1 MGVSE
6 PFIRRPIATSLLGIA
21 LLIGGLLGYFALPV
35 SALPQVDF
43 PTVQVTTQLPGASP
57 DVIASLITAPLERQL
72 GQIPSLSAMNSTSSF
87 GVSQIS
93 LQFDLN
99 RDIDGATQDVQAAI
113 NAAAG
118 VLPKTLPYPPT
129 YAKVN
134 PADAPVMTLA
144 LRSDTISLRAMSDI
158 ADTLLAQRLSQISG
172 VGRVSVLG
180 GLKPAVRIQA
190 DLARLAAYGIAME
203 DLRTAIASANVSG
216 PKGSLDGAQQS
227 YIIAANDQIA
237 AADAYKPVIIAY
249 RNGSPVTIADVAQ
262 IVDGL
267 ENDRTGGWYQGSPA
281 VIIDIQRQPG
291 ANVIDVVS
299 QIRAEIPKVQRAIPA
314 GVNLTIVSD
323 RTVTIRASVRDVQFT
338 LILSV
343 VLVTLVVLLFL
354 RSLRAT
360 LIAGVALPL
369 SLITSFGIMY
379 FAGFSLDNL
388 SLMALT
394 IGTGFVVDDAIVM
407 IENIVRH
414 MENGDSAMEASLKGA
429 SEIGFTVISLTVSL
443 IAVFI
448 PLLFM
453 SGLVG
458 RMFREFALTLTI
470 AVVTSAVVSLTLTPM
485 MCSRLLKHAHEE
497 LAVPGLAAVS
507 RFIDRTVGFYH
518 RTLLWVLER
527 QRATLVVTFATLIAT
542 LALYVVA
549 PKGFLP
555 LQDTASITAVTEA
568 GPDVSFAEM
577 QKRQAE
583 AADAIKA
590 DPDVTGVVSVIG
602 AGSVNPTTNVGR
614 LVMTLKPRGER
625 RDDVSVVITRLKER
639 VAAIPG
645 MTIYF
650 QPVQDVQ
657 ISTQSSR
664 SQYQYT
670 LTGTDA
676 ALVSEWARKLV
687 AEMRRDPLFRDVSSE
702 AQEGGLR
709 AQLTVDRTR
718 AGQLGVS
725 LQGITDT
732 LNDAFA
738 QRQISTIYGQANQ
751 YRVVLEALPMYQR
764 DPSILSKLYLPGAA
778 SATAGAP
785 NAQVPLSAV
794 ATLTR
799 TTAPLAISHQAQF
812 PSISLSFNLAPGA
825 ALGDAVEAVKTI
837 ETRIEMPNS
846 IVGVY
851 AGDAAEF
858 AKALAGQPWLLLA
871 AVITIYIVLGVLYES
886 YIHPITILSTLPSA
900 GVGAILALMLCGQD
914 LSVIGLIGIIL
925 LMGHRQEERDH
936 DDRLRA
942 RGRARAGDVAER
954 GDRTGLSA
962 ALPSDHDDD
971 AGRPVR
977 CAAAGDRERHRRR
990 AALPTRHLHYRR
1002 PAAQPIAHA
1011 LHHAGDLSRP
1021 RPHQPPPRA
1030 GAAAGRIRRS
1040 ARRGR
1045 DRGDAVMASISE
1057 PFIRRPVATTL
1068 LSIGLFLLGIVAYEF
1083 LPVASVPNIDFSRH
1097 LRLGQPSWRRPV
1109 RHGRD
1114 GCLAAGAAARRDRGH
1129 QPDHLDFVT
1138 RHDQHP
1144 APVRHR
1150 PQRRQSRPRRAGGNQ
1165 CVAGRPAERFA
1176 DAAALPQGEHRR
1188 RAGLRAGADLEDAVR
1203 QRGLRRRRHRAGAAH
1218 LAGAGGGQCDDLGC
1232 RPAGGQDS
1240 AQSCRAVQCRHRH
1253 RRRANCDY
1261 QRQPARS
1268 GRHLQRRAPE
1278 RDAVAQQADADGER
1292 VPRHRHQER
1301 EGQFRP
1307 ALRCCR
1313 HRGLR
1318 P

>member
-6 PFIRRPIATSLLGIA
+6 PFIRRPIATSLLGVA
-21 LLIGGLLGYFALPV
+21 LLIGGLLGYFSLPV

-118 VLPKTLPYPPT
+118 VLPRTLPYPPT

-134 PADAPVMTLA
+134 PADAPVLTLA
-144 LRSDTISLRAMSDI
+144 LRSETISLRAMSDI
-158 ADTLLAQRLSQISG
+158 ADTILAQRLSQISG
-172 VGRVSVLG
+172 VGRVTVLG

-203 DLRTAIASANVSG
+203 DLRSAISNANVSG

-227 YIIAANDQIA
+227 YLIAANDQIA
-237 AADAYKPVIIAY
+237 AADAYRPIIVAY
-249 RNGSPVTIADVAQ
+249 RNGSPVTIGDVAQ

-267 ENDRTGGWYQGSPA
+267 ENDRTGGWYQGTPA
-281 VIIDIQRQPG
+281 VVIDIQRQPG

-314 GVNLTIVSD
+314 GVTLTVVSD

-338 LILSV
+338 LVLSV

-379 FAGFSLDNL
+379 MAGFSLDNL

-414 MENGDSAMEASLKGA
+414 MENGESAMEASLKGA

-497 LAVPGLAAVS
+497 FAVPGLAAIS
-507 RFIDRTVGFYH
+507 RFIDRTVEFYH

-527 QRATLVVTFATLIAT
+527 QRATLLVTFATLIAT
-542 LALYVVA
+542 LVLYVVA

-577 QKRQAE
+577 QKRQAQ

-590 DPDVTGVVSVIG
+590 DPDVVGVVSVIG

-625 RDDVSVVITRLKER
+625 RDDVGVVVSRLKER
-639 VAAIPG
+639 VAGIPG
-645 MTIYF
+645 MMVYF

-676 ALVSEWARKLV
+676 ELVSEWARKLV
-687 AEMRRDPLFRDVSSE
+687 AEMRRNPLFRDASSE

-709 AQLTVDRTR
+709 AQLDVDRTR

-764 DPSILSKLYLPGAA
+764 DPSILSKLYLPGV
-778 SATAGAP
+778 AG
-785 NAQVPLSAV
+785 AQVPLSTV
-794 ATLTR
+794 ATLKR

-812 PSISLSFNLAPGA
+812 PAISLSFNLAPGA
-825 ALGDAVEAVKTI
+825 ALGDAVEAVKAI
-837 ETRIEMPNS
+837 ETRIGMPGS

-858 AKALAGQPWLLLA
+858 SKALAGQPWLLLA

-900 GVGAILALMLCGQD
+900 GVGAILALVLCGQD

-925 LMGHRQEERDH
+925 LMGIVKKNAIMMIDFALE
-936 DDRLRA
+936 
-942 RGRARAGDVAER
+942 AER
-954 GDRTGLSA
+954 GQGMPANEAIVQACLLRFRPIMMTTLA
-962 ALPSDHDDD
+962 ALF
-971 AGRPVR
+971 G
-977 CAAAGDRERHRRR
+977 
-990 AALPTRHLHYRR
+990 ALPLAIESGTGAELRFPLGISIIGGLLLSQLLTLYTTPVIYLALDRINRR
-1002 PAAQPIAHA
+1002 LEHS
-1011 LHHAGDLSRP
+1011 L
-1021 RPHQPPPRA
+1021 PPPEPGGPPVA
-1030 GAAAGRIRRS
+1030 GA
-1040 ARRGR
+1040 
-1045 DRGDAVMASISE
+1045 
-1057 PFIRRPVATTL
+1057 T
-1068 LSIGLFLLGIVAYEF
+1068 
-1083 LPVASVPNIDFSRH
+1083 
-1097 LRLGQPSWRRPV
+1097 
-1109 RHGRD
+1109 
-1114 GCLAAGAAARRDRGH
+1114 
-1129 QPDHLDFVT
+1129 
-1138 RHDQHP
+1138 
-1144 APVRHR
+1144 
-1150 PQRRQSRPRRAGGNQ
+1150 
-1165 CVAGRPAERFA
+1165 
-1176 DAAALPQGEHRR
+1176 
-1188 RAGLRAGADLEDAVR
+1188 
-1203 QRGLRRRRHRAGAAH
+1203 
-1218 LAGAGGGQCDDLGC
+1218 
-1232 RPAGGQDS
+1232 
-1240 AQSCRAVQCRHRH
+1240 
-1253 RRRANCDY
+1253 
-1261 QRQPARS
+1261 
-1268 GRHLQRRAPE
+1268 
-1278 RDAVAQQADADGER
+1278 
-1292 VPRHRHQER
+1292 
-1301 EGQFRP
+1301 EGM
-1307 ALRCCR
+1307 
-1313 HRGLR
+1313 
-1318 P
+1318 

>member
-1 MGVSE
+1 MSVSE

-21 LLIGGLLGYFALPV
+21 LLIGGVLGYWGLPV

-43 PTVQVTTQLPGASP
+43 PTVQVTTQLPGGSP

-72 GQIPSLSAMNSTSSF
+72 GQIPSLSSMTSTSSF

-118 VLPKTLPYPPT
+118 ILPRSLPYPPT

-134 PADAPVMTLA
+134 PADAPVITLA
-144 LRSDTISLRAMSDI
+144 LTSDTVSLRAMSDL
-158 ADTLLAQRLSQISG
+158 ADTVLGQRLSQISG
-172 VGRVSVLG
+172 VGRVVVLG
-180 GLKPAVRIQA
+180 GLKPAVRVQA

-203 DLRTAIASANVSG
+203 DLRNAIAGANVSG

-227 YIIAANDQIA
+227 YTIAANDQIA
-237 AADAYKPVIIAY
+237 AAEAYKPIIIAY
-249 RNGSPVTIADVAQ
+249 RNGSPVTIGDVAT

-267 ENDRTGGWYQGSPA
+267 ENDRTGGWYQGTPA
-281 VIIDIQRQPG
+281 VILDIQRQPG
-291 ANVIDVVS
+291 ANVIEVVR
-299 QIRAEIPKVQRAIPA
+299 QIRAEMPRLQRTIPA
-314 GVNLTIVSD
+314 GVKLTVVSD
-323 RTVTIRASVRDVQFT
+323 RTVTIRASVHDVQFT
-338 LILSV
+338 LVLSV
-343 VLVTLVVLLFL
+343 ILVTLVVLLFL

-369 SLITSFGIMY
+369 SLITSFGVMY

-414 MENGDSAMEASLKGA
+414 MEDGETAMEAALRGA
-429 SEIGFTVISLTVSL
+429 REIGFTVISLTVSL

-485 MCSRLLKHAHEE
+485 MCSRLLRHAGEE
-497 LAVPGLAAVS
+497 MTVPGLATVS
-507 RFIDRTVGFYH
+507 RGIDRMVASYH
-518 RTLLWVLER
+518 RSLLWVLER
-527 QRATLVVTFATLIAT
+527 QHATLWLTFGTIVATLVMYA
-542 LALYVVA
+542 VA

-568 GPDVSFAEM
+568 GPEVSFAEM
-577 QKRQAE
+577 QSRQTE

-590 DPDVTGVVSVIG
+590 DPDVIGVVSVIG

-614 LVMTLKPRGER
+614 LVMTLRPRGER
-625 RDDVSVVITRLKER
+625 ADDVGAVVARLKQR
-639 VAAIPG
+639 VARIPG

-676 ALVSEWARKLV
+676 DLVSLWAGKLV
-687 AEMRRDPLFRDVSSE
+687 AELRRNPLFRDVSSE
-702 AQEGGLR
+702 AQQGGLR
-709 AQLTVDRTR
+709 AALDIDRQR

-725 LQGITDT
+725 LQGVTDT

-751 YRVVLEALPMYQR
+751 YRVVLEAMPRYQR
-764 DPSILSKLYLPGAA
+764 DPSILSKLYLPGV
-778 SATAGAP
+778 AG
-785 NAQVPLSAV
+785 AQVPLSAV

-812 PSISLSFNLAPGA
+812 PAVSLSFNLAPDT
-825 ALGDAVEAVKTI
+825 ALGDAVNEVRTI
-837 ETRIEMPNS
+837 EARIGMPSN
-846 IVGVY
+846 IAGLF

-858 AKALAGQPWLLLA
+858 SKSLAGQPWLILA

-900 GVGAILALMLCGQD
+900 GVGAILALMLFGQD

-925 LMGHRQEERDH
+925 LMGIVKKNAIMMIDFALEAERSQGMSSYDAIVQACLLRFRPIMMTTLAALLGALPLAIESGTGSELRFPLGVSIIGGLLLSQLLTLYTTPVVYLAL
-936 DDRLRA
+936 DRLNRKI
-942 RGRARAGDVAER
+942 E
-954 GDRTGLSA
+954 T
-962 ALPSDHDDD
+962 
-971 AGRPVR
+971 
-977 CAAAGDRERHRRR
+977 
-990 AALPTRHLHYRR
+990 ALPTGAEL
-1002 PAAQPIAHA
+1002 PT
-1011 LHHAGDLSRP
+1011 
-1021 RPHQPPPRA
+1021 PPVA
-1030 GAAAGRIRRS
+1030 GA
-1040 ARRGR
+1040 
-1045 DRGDAVMASISE
+1045 SE
-1057 PFIRRPVATTL
+1057 
-1068 LSIGLFLLGIVAYEF
+1068 G
-1083 LPVASVPNIDFSRH
+1083 
-1097 LRLGQPSWRRPV
+1097 
-1109 RHGRD
+1109 
-1114 GCLAAGAAARRDRGH
+1114 
-1129 QPDHLDFVT
+1129 
-1138 RHDQHP
+1138 
-1144 APVRHR
+1144 
-1150 PQRRQSRPRRAGGNQ
+1150 
-1165 CVAGRPAERFA
+1165 
-1176 DAAALPQGEHRR
+1176 
-1188 RAGLRAGADLEDAVR
+1188 
-1203 QRGLRRRRHRAGAAH
+1203 
-1218 LAGAGGGQCDDLGC
+1218 
-1232 RPAGGQDS
+1232 
-1240 AQSCRAVQCRHRH
+1240 VQ
-1253 RRRANCDY
+1253 
-1261 QRQPARS
+1261 
-1268 GRHLQRRAPE
+1268 
-1278 RDAVAQQADADGER
+1278 
-1292 VPRHRHQER
+1292 
-1301 EGQFRP
+1301 
-1307 ALRCCR
+1307 
-1313 HRGLR
+1313 
-1318 P
+1318 

>member
-1 MGVSE
+1 MSVSE

-21 LLIGGLLGYFALPV
+21 LLIGGGLGYWALSV

-72 GQIPSLSAMNSTSSF
+72 GQIPSLSLMQSTSSF

-134 PADAPVMTLA
+134 PADAPVLTLA
-144 LRSDTISLRAMSDI
+144 LTSETISLRAMSDH

-180 GLKPAVRIQA
+180 GLKPAVRVQA

-203 DLRTAIASANVSG
+203 DLRAAIAGANVSG
-216 PKGSLDGAQQS
+216 PKGSLDGAQQA
-227 YIIAANDQIA
+227 YTIAANDQIA
-237 AADAYKPVIIAY
+237 AADAYKPIIIAY
-249 RNGSPVTIADVAQ
+249 RNGAPVTIGDVAT

-267 ENDRTGGWYQGSPA
+267 ENDRTGGWYQGTPA
-281 VIIDIQRQPG
+281 VVIDIQRQPG

-299 QIRAEIPKVQRAIPA
+299 QIRAEIPKLKRAIPA
-314 GVNLTIVSD
+314 GVDLTVVSD
-323 RTVTIRASVRDVQFT
+323 RTVTIRASVHDVQFT
-338 LILSV
+338 LVLSV

-354 RSLRAT
+354 RSMRAT

-369 SLITSFGIMY
+369 SLITSFGVMY

-414 MENGDSAMEASLKGA
+414 MENGEGAMDAALRGA

-470 AVVTSAVVSLTLTPM
+470 AVVTSAIVSLTLTPM
-485 MCSRLLKHAHEE
+485 MCSRLLKHAGEE
-497 LAVPGLAAVS
+497 FAVPGLAAVS
-507 RFIDRTVGFYH
+507 RFIDRMIEFYH
-518 RTLLWVLER
+518 CTLWWGLRHQRTTLVLTLATIV
-527 QRATLVVTFATLIAT
+527 ATLVM
-542 LALYVVA
+542 YVVA
-549 PKGFLP
+549 PKGVLP
-555 LQDTASITAVTEA
+555 LQDTAAITAVTQA
-568 GPDVSFAEM
+568 GADVSFAEM
-577 QKRQAE
+577 QNRQAQ
-583 AADAIKA
+583 AAAAIKA
-590 DPDVTGVVSVIG
+590 DPDVIGVVSVIG

-625 RDDVSVVITRLKER
+625 RDDVSVVVARLKQLT
-639 VAAIPG
+639 ASIPG

-670 LTGTDA
+670 LTGTDT
-676 ALVSEWARKLV
+676 ALVSLWANKLV
-687 AEMRRDPLFRDVSSE
+687 AELRRDPLFRDVSSE
-702 AQEGGLR
+702 AQDGGLR
-709 AQLTVDRTR
+709 AALDINRQR

-725 LQGITDT
+725 LQAVTDT

-764 DPSILSKLYLPGAA
+764 DPSILSKLYLPGALD
-778 SATAGAP
+778 
-785 NAQVPLSAV
+785 AQVPLSAV
-794 ATLTR
+794 ATLIR

-812 PSISLSFNLAPGA
+812 PAVSLSFNLAPGA
-825 ALGDAVEAVKTI
+825 ALGDAVGEVKAI
-837 ETRIEMPNS
+837 ESRIGMPGS
-846 IVGVY
+846 VVGGF

-858 AKALAGQPWLLLA
+858 AKSLAGQPWLILA
-871 AVITIYIVLGVLYES
+871 ALVTIYIVLGVLYES

-900 GVGAILALMLCGQD
+900 GIGAILALMLFGQD

-925 LMGHRQEERDH
+925 LMGIVKKNAIMMIDFALE
-936 DDRLRA
+936 
-942 RGRARAGDVAER
+942 AER
-954 GDRTGLSA
+954 GQGMSAQDAIVQACLLRFRPIMMTTLA
-962 ALPSDHDDD
+962 ALF
-971 AGRPVR
+971 G
-977 CAAAGDRERHRRR
+977 
-990 AALPTRHLHYRR
+990 ALPLAVESGTGAELRFPLGISIIGGLLLSQLLTLYTTPVIYLALDRINR
-1002 PAAQPIAHA
+1002 SIEKAVPPIAP
-1011 LHHAGDLSRP
+1011 DLP
-1021 RPHQPPPRA
+1021 RPPVA
-1030 GAAAGRIRRS
+1030 GA
-1040 ARRGR
+1040 
-1045 DRGDAVMASISE
+1045 
-1057 PFIRRPVATTL
+1057 T
-1068 LSIGLFLLGIVAYEF
+1068 
-1083 LPVASVPNIDFSRH
+1083 
-1097 LRLGQPSWRRPV
+1097 
-1109 RHGRD
+1109 
-1114 GCLAAGAAARRDRGH
+1114 
-1129 QPDHLDFVT
+1129 
-1138 RHDQHP
+1138 
-1144 APVRHR
+1144 
-1150 PQRRQSRPRRAGGNQ
+1150 
-1165 CVAGRPAERFA
+1165 
-1176 DAAALPQGEHRR
+1176 
-1188 RAGLRAGADLEDAVR
+1188 
-1203 QRGLRRRRHRAGAAH
+1203 
-1218 LAGAGGGQCDDLGC
+1218 
-1232 RPAGGQDS
+1232 
-1240 AQSCRAVQCRHRH
+1240 
-1253 RRRANCDY
+1253 
-1261 QRQPARS
+1261 
-1268 GRHLQRRAPE
+1268 
-1278 RDAVAQQADADGER
+1278 
-1292 VPRHRHQER
+1292 
-1301 EGQFRP
+1301 EGMQ
-1307 ALRCCR
+1307 
-1313 HRGLR
+1313 
-1318 P
+1318 